1 MLLELLIDDEADLL
15 MERFLGDA
23 DDLGAIFMMK

>member
-15 MERFLGDA
+15 MERFLGDS